1 MKKIYTL
8 VTILAASFAANAQA
22 TLPVYESFNYTTPGA
37 LQTQPGY
44 TAMNG
49 GDDIA
54 VVSGNLSYTDLP
66 ASIGNKINFAGAGI
80 DARYDITPVS
90 ADTIYYSFLVKVNN
104 ITAATDANGGY
115 FAGFGSSNTSF
126 GATTW
131 TQRVDDNTFK
141 FGTEVR
147 TATGT
152 GTTWTTTDYNVGDT
166 YLVVGSYT
174 FVSGND
180 NDVAKLWINPTLGL
194 KTEPTPTIE
203 DQYTASGDLASIVH
217 FFLRQDSA
225 TETPDLDID
234 ELRIGTSWAD
244 VTPIDPSASTKE
256 NNIEGLNIFP
266 NPANDVLN
274 ITSNSSADKNVQLFD
289 LTGKKVLDVTTVSQV
304 NVSTLKAGIYVAKI
318 NEAGKT
324 ATRKV
329 IIK

>member
-22 TLPVYESFNYTTPGA
+22 TLPFYESFDYTVPGA
-37 LQTQPGY
+37 LQTQTGY
-44 TAMNG
+44 TALNS
-49 GDDIA
+49 GDDINIVA
-54 VVSGNLSYTDLP
+54 GNLSYTDLP

-80 DARYDITPVS
+80 DAKHDITPVS
-90 ADTIYYSFLVKVNN
+90 ADTIYYSFLVKINDISAV
-104 ITAATDANGGY
+104 TDPNGGY
-115 FAGFGSSNTSF
+115 FAGFGANDTNF
-126 GATTW
+126 GGTIW
-131 TQRVDDNTFK
+131 TKKVDNNTFK
-141 FGTEVR
+141 FGSELR
-147 TATGT
+147 TATGN

-174 FVSGND
+174 FVAGTN

-194 KTEPTPTIE
+194 TTEPTPTIE
-203 DQYTASGDLASIVH
+203 DQWTASTDLASIVH
-217 FFLRQDSA
+217 FFFRQDSA
-225 TETPDLDID
+225 METPDLDID

>member
-22 TLPVYESFNYTTPGA
+22 TLPVYESFDYIVPGA
-37 LQTQPGY
+37 LQTQTGY
-44 TAMNG
+44 AALNS
-49 GDDIA
+49 GDDINIVA
-54 VVSGNLSYTDLP
+54 GNLSYTDLP

-80 DARYDITPVS
+80 DAKYDITPVS
-90 ADTIYYSFLVKVNN
+90 ADTIYYSFLVKINDISAV
-104 ITAATDANGGY
+104 TDPNGGY
-115 FAGFGSSNTSF
+115 FAGFGANDTNF
-126 GATTW
+126 GGTIW
-131 TQRVDDNTFK
+131 TKKVDNNTFK
-141 FGTEVR
+141 FGSELR
-147 TATGT
+147 TATGN

-174 FVSGND
+174 FVAGTN

-194 KTEPTPTIE
+194 TTEPTPTIE
-203 DQYTASGDLASIVH
+203 DQWTASTDLASIVH
-217 FFLRQDSA
+217 FFFRQDSA
-225 TETPDLDID
+225 METPDLDID

-274 ITSNSSADKNVQLFD
+274 ITSNSTADKNVQLFD
-289 LTGKKVLDVTTVSQV
+289 LTGKKVLDVTTVSTV

>member
-22 TLPVYESFNYTTPGA
+22 TLPVYESFDYTAPGA

-44 TAMNG
+44 TALNG
-49 GDDIA
+49 GDDISIVA
-54 VVSGNLSYTDLP
+54 GNLSYTDLP
-66 ASIGNKINFAGAGI
+66 ASIGNKINFAGSGI
-80 DARYDITPVS
+80 DAKYDITPVS
-90 ADTIYYSFLVKVNN
+90 ADTIYYSFLVKVND
-104 ITAATDANGGY
+104 ISAVTDPNGGY
-115 FAGFGSSNTSF
+115 FAGFGANDTNF
-126 GATTW
+126 GGTIW
-131 TQRVDDNTFK
+131 TKKVDNNTFK
-141 FGTEVR
+141 FGSEVR
-147 TATGT
+147 TATGN
-152 GTTWTTTDYNVGDT
+152 GTTWSTTDYNVGDT
-166 YLVVGSYT
+166 YLIVGSYT
-174 FVSGND
+174 FVAGTN
-180 NDVAKLWINPTLGL
+180 NDVAKLWINPALGL
-194 KTEPTPTIE
+194 TTEPTPTIE
-203 DQYTASGDLASIVH
+203 DQWTASSDLASIVH

-266 NPANDVLN
+266 NPASDVLN
-274 ITSNSSADKNVQLFD
+274 ITSNSTADKNVQLFD

>member
-8 VTILAASFAANAQA
+8 VTIIAASFATNAQA
-22 TLPVYESFNYTTPGA
+22 TLPVYESFDYTVPGA
-37 LQTQPGY
+37 LQTQSGY
-44 TAMNG
+44 TALNS
-49 GDDIA
+49 GDDISIVA
-54 VVSGNLSYTDLP
+54 GNLSYTDLP

-80 DARYDITPVS
+80 DAKYDITPVS
-90 ADTIYYSFLVKVNN
+90 ADTIYYSFLVKINDISAV
-104 ITAATDANGGY
+104 TDPNGGY
-115 FAGFGSSNTSF
+115 FAGFGANDTNF
-126 GATTW
+126 GGTIW
-131 TQRVDDNTFK
+131 TKKVDNSTFK
-141 FGTEVR
+141 FGSEVR
-147 TATGT
+147 TATGN
-152 GTTWTTTDYNVGDT
+152 GTTWSTTDYNVGDT

-174 FVSGND
+174 FVAGTN

-194 KTEPTPTIE
+194 TTEPTPTIE
-203 DQYTASGDLASIVH
+203 DQWTASTDLASIVH
-217 FFLRQDSA
+217 FFFRQDSA
-225 TETPDLDID
+225 VETPDLDID

-274 ITSNSSADKNVQLFD
+274 ITSNSTADKNVQLFD

-318 NEAGKT
+318 SEAGKT

-329 IIK
+329 VIK